1 MLKKEYQN
9 LSTEEKLDLVEE
21 LWESI
26 RQDASIELSDA
37 HKKVLDEREAE
48 ILSGNAKLLSWDEVM
63 ERVNLSRKKK

>member
-26 RQDASIELSDA
+26 RQDANIELSDA

-48 ILSGNAKLLSWDEVM
+48 IMSGKVKTITWDELM
-63 ERVNLSRKKK
+63 DNVNRNRKR

>member
-26 RQDASIELSDA
+26 RQDANIALSDA
-37 HKKVLDEREAE
+37 HKKLLDEREEE
-48 ILSGNAKLLSWDEVM
+48 IMSGKVETITWDELM
-63 ERVNLSRKKK
+63 DRVKTSRKK

>member
-26 RQDASIELSDA
+26 RQDAHIELSDA
-37 HKKVLDEREAE
+37 HKKMIISRGEELR
-48 ILSGNAKLLSWDEVM
+48 SGKVKGATWEEVSKGLKD
-63 ERVNLSRKKK
+63 RLK

>member
-26 RQDASIELSDA
+26 RQDASIALSDA

>member
-26 RQDASIELSDA
+26 RQDANIELSDA
-37 HKKVLDEREAE
+37 HKKELKRRQDEV
-48 ILSGNAKLLSWDEVM
+48 LSGKAKLLSWDEVM
-63 ERVNLSRKKK
+63 ERVKKK

>member
-26 RQDASIELSDA
+26 RQDANIELSDA

>member
-26 RQDASIELSDA
+26 RQDANIELSDA
-37 HKKVLDEREAE
+37 HKKELDERSED
-48 ILSGNAKLLSWDEVM
+48 LGSGRVQRVSWEQV
-63 ERVNLSRKKK
+63 SRGLKSRLKC

>member
-26 RQDASIELSDA
+26 RQDANIELSDA
-37 HKKVLDEREAE
+37 HKKELDERSEDL
-48 ILSGNAKLLSWDEVM
+48 LSGRVKGVTWDEVS
-63 ERVNLSRKKK
+63 RGFKSRKKA